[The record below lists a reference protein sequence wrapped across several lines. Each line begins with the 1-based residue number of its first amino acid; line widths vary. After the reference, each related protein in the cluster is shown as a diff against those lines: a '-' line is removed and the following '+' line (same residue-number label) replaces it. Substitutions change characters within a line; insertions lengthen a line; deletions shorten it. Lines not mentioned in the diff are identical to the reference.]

1 MKVNILL
8 IDAEESI
15 RFSFH
20 RFLAAE
26 GYNVITAKSY
36 FEALARIDKMKFDL
50 ILVDTF
56 LNDGWGIDVL
66 REVDQRNLKTRVII
80 MTTYPSTEA
89 ARDSFR
95 LHAVDY
101 LVKPLRQEGLLNS
114 VNKALQQ
121 MKRAED
127 EGSAPPQRTDGL
139 KIAVAALEEY
149 KPKRRQ
155 ARGEA
160 DKMASDA
167 DGEAI
172 GKSRT
177 AEAIA

>member
-36 FEALARIDKMKFDL
+36 FEALARMDKMEFDL
-50 ILVDTF
+50 ILADTF
-56 LNDGWGIDVL
+56 LSDGWGIDVL
-66 REVDQRNLKTRVII
+66 REVDQRNLKTRVIL
-80 MTTYPSTEA
+80 MTTYPSAEA

-101 LVKPLRQEGLLNS
+101 LVKPLRQEKLLNS

-127 EGSAPPQRTDGL
+127 EGSDPQRTDGL
-139 KIAVAALEEY
+139 KIGVAALEEY

-155 ARGEA
+155 AQGEA